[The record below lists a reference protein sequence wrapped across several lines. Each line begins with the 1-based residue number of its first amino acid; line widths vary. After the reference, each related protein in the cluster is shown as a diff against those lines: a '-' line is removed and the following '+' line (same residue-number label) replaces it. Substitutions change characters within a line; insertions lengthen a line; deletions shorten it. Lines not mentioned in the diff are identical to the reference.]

1 MLYYAIKVI
10 ISSLLIVL
18 VSEVS
23 KRSTFFGSV
32 FASVPLVSILAF
44 IWLYIDTKDK
54 AKVAELSRG
63 IFWLVIPSLSMFI
76 LLPILLKKM
85 GFYPAL
91 AISVVLM
98 VLFYFIMIFLLDKIG
113 IKI

>member
-44 IWLYIDTKDK
+44 LWLYIDTKDK

>member
-10 ISSLLIVL
+10 ISSVLIVL

-23 KRSTFFGSV
+23 KRSTFLGSV

-44 IWLYIDTKDK
+44 IWLYLDTKDTS
-54 AKVAELSRG
+54 KVADLSWG

-76 LLPILLKKM
+76 LLPVLLKKM

-98 VLFYFIMIFLLDKIG
+98 VLFYFIMIFILEKIG

>member
-10 ISSLLIVL
+10 ISSFLIVFI
-18 VSEVS
+18 SEIS
-23 KRSTFFGSV
+23 KRSTFLGSV

-44 IWLYIDTKDK
+44 IWLYRDTHDK
-54 AKVAELSRG
+54 ARIAELSWG

-76 LLPILLKKM
+76 LLPVLLRKM

-91 AISVVLM
+91 AVSVVCM
-98 VLFYFIMIFLLDKIG
+98 ILFYFLMIIILGKAG

>member
-54 AKVAELSRG
+54 AKVAELSWG

>member
-1 MLYYAIKVI
+1 MLYYALKVI
-10 ISSLLIVL
+10 ISSVLIVL

-23 KRSTFFGSV
+23 KRSTFLGSV

-44 IWLYIDTKDK
+44 IWLYVDTKDK
-54 AKVAELSRG
+54 LKVAELSRG

-76 LLPILLKKM
+76 LLPLLMKKM
-85 GFYPAL
+85 GFYAAL
-91 AISVVLM
+91 AVSVIIM
-98 VLFYFIMIFLLDKIG
+98 VLFYFLMIFILGKIG

>member
-1 MLYYAIKVI
+1 MLYFAIKVI
-10 ISSLLIVL
+10 ISSVLIVL

-23 KRSTFFGSV
+23 KRSTFLGSV

-54 AKVAELSRG
+54 VKVADLSWG

-76 LLPILLKKM
+76 LLPALLKKM

-91 AISVVLM
+91 VISVVIM
-98 VLFYFIMIFLLDKIG
+98 VLFYFIMIFLLNKIG

>member
-1 MLYYAIKVI
+1 MLYYALKVI
-10 ISSLLIVL
+10 ISSALIVL

-23 KRSTFFGSV
+23 KRSTFLGSV

-44 IWLYIDTKDK
+44 IWLYVDTKDK
-54 AKVAELSRG
+54 AKVADLSWG

-76 LLPILLKKM
+76 LLPALLKKM

-91 AISVVLM
+91 ALSVIIM
-98 VLFYFIMIFLLDKIG
+98 VLFYFLMIFLLDKFG

>member
-1 MLYYAIKVI
+1 LKVI
-10 ISSLLIVL
+10 ISSVLIVL

-23 KRSTFFGSV
+23 KRSTFLGSV

-44 IWLYIDTKDK
+44 IWLYVDTKDK
-54 AKVAELSRG
+54 LKVAELSRG

-76 LLPILLKKM
+76 LLPLLMKKM
-85 GFYPAL
+85 GFYAAL
-91 AISVVLM
+91 AVSVIIM
-98 VLFYFIMIFLLDKIG
+98 VLFYFLMIFILGKIG